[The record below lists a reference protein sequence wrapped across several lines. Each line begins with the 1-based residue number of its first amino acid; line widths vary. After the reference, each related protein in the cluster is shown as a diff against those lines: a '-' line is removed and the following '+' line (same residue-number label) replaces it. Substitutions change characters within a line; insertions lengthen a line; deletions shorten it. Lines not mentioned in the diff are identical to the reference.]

1 MGARRPA
8 YCLREPRRRRR
19 LALGG
24 GNSAILSPRPLRRLE
39 LSTARLIKK
48 KKKKAPLI
56 VQLWLRCI

>member
-48 KKKKAPLI
+48 KKKRPPS
-56 VQLWLRCI
+56 